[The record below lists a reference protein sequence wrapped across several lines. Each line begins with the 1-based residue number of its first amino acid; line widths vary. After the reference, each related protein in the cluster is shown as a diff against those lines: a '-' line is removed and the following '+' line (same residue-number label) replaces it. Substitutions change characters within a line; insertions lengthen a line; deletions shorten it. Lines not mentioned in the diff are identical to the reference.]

1 MQMKWS
7 CKDHTSPGRS
17 CCSVVDPFGLD
28 PSSTNWD
35 VLYFFQ
41 RFLDHVWATVMF
53 LMYHLSMDSEIMA
66 YINSSLQI
74 PKWD

>member
-1 MQMKWS
+1 MYLLFGLG
-7 CKDHTSPGRS
+7 DI
-17 CCSVVDPFGLD
+17 FGLD

-66 YINSSLQI
+66 YINSSLWI